1 MGWGGPIGG
10 FSQLLAL
17 SKIPRDNELFEI
29 FVAAIFLN
37 IACSREEEFIRY
49 DQGYVDADLVSLG
62 VLELPNRLAMIWL
75 PLFINIFF
83 FSTPQ

>member
-1 MGWGGPIGG
+1 VGWGGPIGG

-37 IACSREEEFIRY
+37 IACSREEELTRY
-49 DQGYVDADLVSLG
+49 DQG
-62 VLELPNRLAMIWL
+62 
-75 PLFINIFF
+75 
-83 FSTPQ
+83 